1 MSKRFENYPLDL
13 DASLKYTRFPDGVS
27 IHPYP
32 GMIGN
37 LALLLGQY
45 FPSGVTAR
53 NAPLGYGPGVQVM
66 ATQQAPNFSQITFP
80 QTPKLLG

>member
-1 MSKRFENYPLDL
+1 MAKKEDNYPLDL

-32 GMIGN
+32 PMIGN

-45 FPSGVTAR
+45 MSAGLQAR
-53 NAPLGYGPGVQVM
+53 NAPLGYGAGVQVL
-66 ATQQAPNFSQITFP
+66 ATQQSPNFGQVTFP
-80 QTPKLLG
+80 QTPKFLG